1 MNGLGLPQPRPDL
14 RVVPKPVHNT
24 NGTIFALAKQML
36 MDLDRNTLTTAVPTA
51 TLELLLTTLIG
62 ALGPPQPPMPATA
75 PQEGM
80 LIEAA
85 SNPNLAYWQR
95 KAEED
100 ADNASDDE

>member
-24 NGTIFALAKQML
+24 NGTVFALAKQML
-36 MDLDRNTLTTAVPTA
+36 MDLDRNSLSTPVPTA

-75 PQEGM
+75 PEGM
-80 LIEAA
+80 LLDAA

-100 ADNASDDE
+100 ADNATDADE